1 MDDSKRESLQPAGI
15 AALTFRESEEAPP
28 CETPRRLATLI
39 RAAILVSAMYRGR
52 RGREKHGVVDYD
64 PYDGFSTSKMRPP
77 PRFSRRTSSTEDAA
91 EAPLVQVA
99 GHGMLERE
107 RPGVVRKLAVAREL
121 AAYRTAPPDLA
132 DHLPSFHGADE
143 VGDASDGGG
152 GGRCG
157 GGGLGS
163 ASKSGLGMASI
174 FIEDLTAGLRRPC
187 VMDVKMGTRTFQE
200 KVVDDPSRRT
210 DMTKKIQ
217 DAHKSDPDL
226 ASEVAESN
234 LTEDEA
240 ENGVTKV
247 RYMQWREMATTT
259 HKHGWRIEGIVLAPS
274 GSDAPAAKVDV
285 PKSLRKEKAMR
296 DMLRKYL
303 QKSPRHARDLGEKL
317 SRLRV
322 ALEASDWFATHE
334 VVSSSLLCI
343 YDAADPPRAPPGVW
357 MIDFANCLP
366 TKEKLNHRTPWSKGN
381 HEEGYLLGLDDI
393 IETFAYMEKH
403 AEAD

>member
-187 VMDVKMGTRTFQE
+187 VMDVKMGTRTFLE
-200 KVVDDPSRRT
+200 EEAAA
-210 DMTKKIQ
+210 TKLRV
-217 DAHKSDPDL
+217 DL
-226 ASEVAESN
+226 A
-234 LTEDEA
+234 
-240 ENGVTKV
+240 TKLHEIDPALLLPGERERGITKG
-247 RYMQWREMATTT
+247 RYLQQRDSQSSSATL
-259 HKHGWRIEGIVLAPS
+259 GLRIEGISRPDGATFESRGGFKRLRSEEDISRALAFFV
-274 GSDAPAAKVDV
+274 GGNAAAHDAFAAALARLHA
-285 PKSLRKEKAMR
+285 SLR
-296 DMLRKYL
+296 
-303 QKSPRHARDLGEKL
+303 
-317 SRLRV
+317 
-322 ALEASDWFATHE
+322 ASSWFAARE
-334 VVSSSLLCI
+334 VVSSSLLFV
-343 YDAADPPRAPPGVW
+343 YDEADCTGGSARVR
-357 MIDFANCLP
+357 MIDFAKTQHLP
-366 TKEKLNHRTPWSKGN
+366 DGPTLTHDARWEAGN
-381 HEEGYLLGLDDI
+381 HEDGYLVGLGTLR
-393 IETFAYMEKH
+393 TLW
-403 AEAD
+403 EALPVGGFSG